1 MTTKEYLM
9 QIRRMEKMIDN
20 KLSELYRLRQL
31 VSSISISTDGERI
44 MSSGS
49 MDKMGDSVA
58 KIVDLENC
66 VAETISR
73 YTELR
78 QKIIAQIDSLK
89 DYGHYSVLFS
99 RYVLNNEF
107 GKIADEMGYSE
118 RQVLRIH
125 GSALKEFEKMF
136 GKEYLSRDVIECHA

>member
-9 QIRRMEKMIDN
+9 QIKRMEKIIDN

-31 VSSISISTDGERI
+31 VSSISISTDGERV

-58 KIVDLENC
+58 KIVDLEYSM
-66 VAETISR
+66 AGTISQ

-78 QKIIAQIDSLK
+78 QKIISQIDSLK
-89 DYGHYSVLFS
+89 NYEYYSVLFS
-99 RYVLNNEF
+99 RYVSNNEF
-107 GKIADEMGYSE
+107 WKIADEMGYSE
-118 RQVLRIH
+118 RQVFRIH
-125 GSALKEFEKMF
+125 GNALKEFEKMF

>member
-9 QIRRMEKMIDN
+9 QIKRMEKIIDN

-31 VSSISISTDGERI
+31 VSSISISTDGERV

-58 KIVDLENC
+58 KIVDLEYS
-66 VAETISR
+66 VAGTISQ

-78 QKIIAQIDSLK
+78 QKIISQIDSLK
-89 DYGHYSVLFS
+89 NYEYYSVLFS
-99 RYVLNNEF
+99 RYVSNNEF
-107 GKIADEMGYSE
+107 WKIADEMGYSE
-118 RQVLRIH
+118 RQVFRIH
-125 GSALKEFEKMF
+125 GNALKEFEKMF

>member
-1 MTTKEYLM
+1 MTTKEYLV
-9 QIRRMEKMIDN
+9 QIKRMEKIIDN

-31 VSSISISTDGERI
+31 VSSISISTDGERV

-58 KIVDLENC
+58 KIVDLEYS
-66 VAETISR
+66 VAGTISQ

-78 QKIIAQIDSLK
+78 QKIISQIDSLK
-89 DYGHYSVLFS
+89 NYEYYSVLFS
-99 RYVLNNEF
+99 RYVSNNEF
-107 GKIADEMGYSE
+107 WKIADEMGYSE
-118 RQVLRIH
+118 RQVFRIH
-125 GSALKEFEKMF
+125 GNALKEFEKMF

>member
-9 QIRRMEKMIDN
+9 QIKRMEKMIDN

-31 VSSISISTDGERI
+31 VSSISISTDGERV

-58 KIVDLENC
+58 KIVDLEYS
-66 VAETISR
+66 VSETISQ

-78 QKIIAQIDSLK
+78 QKIISQIDSLK
-89 DYGHYSVLFS
+89 NYEYYSVLFS
-99 RYVLNNEF
+99 RYVSNNEF
-107 GKIADEMGYSE
+107 WKIADEMGYSE
-118 RQVLRIH
+118 RQVFRIH
-125 GSALKEFEKMF
+125 GSALKEFEKNF

>member
-9 QIRRMEKMIDN
+9 QIKRMEKMIDN

-31 VSSISISTDGERI
+31 VSSISISTDGERV
-44 MSSGS
+44 MYSGS

-58 KIVDLENC
+58 KIVDLEYS
-66 VAETISR
+66 VAGTISQ

-78 QKIIAQIDSLK
+78 QKIISQIDSLK
-89 DYGHYSVLFS
+89 NYEYYSVLFS
-99 RYVLNNEF
+99 RYVSNNEF
-107 GKIADEMGYSE
+107 WKIADEMGYSE
-118 RQVLRIH
+118 RQVFRIH